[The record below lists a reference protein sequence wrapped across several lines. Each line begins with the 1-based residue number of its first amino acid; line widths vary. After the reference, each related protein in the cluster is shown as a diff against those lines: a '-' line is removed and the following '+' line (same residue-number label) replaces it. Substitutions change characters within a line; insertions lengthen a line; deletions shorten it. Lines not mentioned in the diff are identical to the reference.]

1 MLQKIIEST
10 SNAHDLYWSCCKCLL
25 QFDGHT
31 PSTCWNQ
38 VYERI
43 RKLEKVVSEGSV
55 ADGVVE
61 SGYESGSDM
70 FGFSNPKVAKL
81 IKVCCLIIC

>member
-1 MLQKIIEST
+1 MTCINLVV
-10 SNAHDLYWSCCKCLL
+10 NVFL
-25 QFDGHT
+25 QFNGYT

-43 RKLEKVVSEGSV
+43 KKLEKVVSEGSV

-70 FGFSNPKVAKL
+70 FGFSKPEVAEL
-81 IKVCCLIIC
+81 IKVCYLIIC